1 MMMKKQM
8 LFLALIV
15 LLCSCKEKVK
25 PSNLFTLNEKFN
37 SQSLTIQSPALHQ
50 SKGQVLYV
58 PVYSNIPV
66 NNQKSMYNNIST
78 VLAIHN
84 TDFQSPIYI
93 TCVNY
98 LNTKGMMVAKF
109 LSQRVTVMPMET
121 KDFFIPEKD
130 TSGAGANFI
139 VEWVC
144 DSTVSTPKIETVMI
158 GVSSSN
164 SVSFISEATVLREKQ

>member
-1 MMMKKQM
+1 MKKLIPFAA
-8 LFLALIV
+8 LFIV
-15 LLCSCKEKVK
+15 LFSCKEKVK
-25 PSNLFTLNEKFN
+25 PLNKFTLNEKFN
-37 SQSLTIQSPALHQ
+37 PETLTIQSPTLHK

-58 PVYSNIPV
+58 PVYSNIPFYD
-66 NNQKSMYNNIST
+66 QKFIYDVSA

-84 TDFQSPIYI
+84 TDFHSPIYI

-109 LSQRVTVMPMET
+109 LKERVKVMPMET
-121 KDFFIPEKD
+121 KTFFVPEKD
-130 TSGAGANFI
+130 TSGVGANFI

-144 DSTVSTPKIETVMI
+144 DSIVSTPKIETVMI

-164 SVSFISEATVLREKQ
+164 SVSFISTATILREKQ